1 MNEHTLKKVEA
12 LIQMCQ
18 QRDWTIGFAESCTG
32 GLLSAYMTMV
42 PGVSA
47 VFMGSVVSYAGPVKE
62 GLLGVPKSAL
72 QSYGEVSEPV
82 ARYMARGARK
92 HLNCDWSVSI
102 TGIAG
107 PGGGLPQKPVGTVFF
122 AVSGPGFETAVRQ
135 QFSGPKRQDIQQQSV
150 EFSLDLLISAMK

>member
-1 MNEHTLKKVEA
+1 MNLEKIKS
-12 LIQMCQ
+12 LIQICQ
-18 QRDWTIGFAESCTG
+18 QRDWTLGFAESCTG
-32 GLLSAYMTMV
+32 GLLSSQVTMV

-47 VFMGSVVSYAGPVKE
+47 VFTGSIVSYAGAVKS
-62 GLLGVPKSAL
+62 GILQVPKPAL

-107 PGGGLPQKPVGTVFF
+107 PGGGLPEKPVGTVFF
-122 AVSGPGFETAVRQ
+122 AVSGPGFETAVKQ

-150 EFSLDLLISAMK
+150 DFALDLLLSAMK

>member
-1 MNEHTLKKVEA
+1 MNKQVLEKVNL
-12 LIQMCQ
+12 LIQICQ
-18 QRDWTIGFAESCTG
+18 QRNWTLGFAESCTG
-32 GLLSAYMTMV
+32 GLLSAQVTSV

-47 VFMGSVVSYAGPVKE
+47 IFMGSVTSYASAVKT
-62 GLLGVPKSAL
+62 GILGVPKTAL

-102 TGIAG
+102 TGVAG
-107 PGGGLPQKPVGTVFF
+107 PGGGSPQKPVGTVFF
-122 AVSGPGFETAVRQ
+122 AVSGPGFEAAKRQ

-150 EFSLDLLISAMK
+150 DFALELLINAMK